1 MKRERST
8 TGATTRKSNPA
19 ATTGLSAG
27 PAGKPTPLSAPSTQS
42 VSPAVYS
49 RYIDSRMKQFGTR

>member
-8 TGATTRKSNPA
+8 TGATTKKPTSSNA
-19 ATTGLSAG
+19 VSMTVG
-27 PAGKPTPLSAPSTQS
+27 PAKGAAMSAPSSQS
-42 VSPAVYS
+42 VTPAVYS